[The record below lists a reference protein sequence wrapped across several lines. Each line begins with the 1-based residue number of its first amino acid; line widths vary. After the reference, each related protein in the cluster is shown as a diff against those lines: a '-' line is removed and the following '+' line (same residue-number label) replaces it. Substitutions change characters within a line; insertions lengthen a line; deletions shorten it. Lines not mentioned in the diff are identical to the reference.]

1 MKGIRL
7 RIHPVG
13 WNIILGTLFSRMSVS
28 MSIPFLSIYLT
39 QVKGVSPALTGI
51 IVSVSSLAGI
61 VMSFYGGYLSD
72 LFGRKIVMITSVFC
86 WALVF
91 VSFMFADSVL
101 AFFVINAL
109 NGLCQSIFE
118 PASRALL
125 SDISKEENRL
135 KMFNLRYT
143 AINIGVVFGPLL
155 GLRLGAA
162 KTALPFL
169 FAGFTYF
176 LYGLSLVFSFRKF
189 KLDENNRKE
198 NKTTIATAFNVTRK
212 DKVFLIT
219 LLGVILSISGYAH
232 FSTTLPQYFAAKIE
246 DGVTIFSWLLALNA
260 IVVLIVQYPIVN
272 IMKKFPPIHSIILG
286 NALISFSLLFFSLSS
301 NPFIWGS
308 IVVFFTIG
316 EVLIFSMVDMLV
328 DEIAKPGFK
337 GTYFGAAGFNR
348 LGNVIGPWLGGIL
361 LSFFGV
367 NGSFYMFLIIF
378 ITTASGIP
386 VLFLAKKHLDKSGH
400 SKVDVTESHRS

>member
-1 MKGIRL
+1 MKQL

-86 WALVF
+86 WAFVF
-91 VSFMFADSVL
+91 TSFIFANSII

-143 AINIGVVFGPLL
+143 AINIGVVFGPLI

-169 FAGFTYF
+169 IAGLTYF
-176 LYGLSLVFSFRKF
+176 LYGLSLIFSFRKF
-189 KLDENNRKE
+189 NIDENNRKE
-198 NKTTIATAFNVTRK
+198 DKTTIATAFHVTRK

-219 LLGVILSISGYAH
+219 LFGVILSISGYAH
-232 FSTTLPQYFAAKIE
+232 FSTTLPQYFAAKME
-246 DGVTIFSWLLALNA
+246 DGVTVFSWLLVLNA

-272 IMKKFPPIHSIILG
+272 AMKKFPPIHSIILG
-286 NALISFSLLFFSLSS
+286 NMLISFSLLFFSFSAD
-301 NPFIWGS
+301 PVIWGI
-308 IVVFFTIG
+308 IVIFFTIG

-328 DEIAKPGFK
+328 DEIAKPGLK
-337 GTYFGAAGFNR
+337 GTYFGATGFNR
-348 LGNVIGPWLGGIL
+348 LGNVIGPWLGGML
-361 LSFFGV
+361 LSYFGV
-367 NGSFYMFLIIF
+367 NGSIYIF
-378 ITTASGIP
+378 FILFVTTASGIP
-386 VLFLAKKHLDKSGH
+386 ALFLAKKLLDKSKR
-400 SKVDVTESHRS
+400 SKVDATKSHGM

>member
-1 MKGIRL
+1 MKQF

-86 WALVF
+86 WAFVF
-91 VSFMFADSVL
+91 VSFVFADSVL
-101 AFFVINAL
+101 AFFVINVL

-143 AINIGVVFGPLL
+143 AINIGVVFGPLI

-169 FAGFTYF
+169 IAGLTYF
-176 LYGLSLVFSFRKF
+176 LYGLSLIFSFRKF
-189 KLDENNRKE
+189 NIGENNRKE
-198 NKTTIATAFNVTRK
+198 DKTTIATAFHVIRK

-219 LLGVILSISGYAH
+219 LFGVILSISGYAH
-232 FSTTLPQYFAAKIE
+232 FSTTLPQYFAAKME
-246 DGVTIFSWLLALNA
+246 DGVTVFSWLLVLNA
-260 IVVLIVQYPIVN
+260 IVVLLVQYPIVN
-272 IMKKFPPIHSIILG
+272 TMKKFPPIHSIILG
-286 NALISFSLLFFSLSS
+286 NILISFSLLFFSFSV
-301 NPFIWGS
+301 NPVIWGI
-308 IVVFFTIG
+308 IVIFFTIG

-328 DEIAKPGFK
+328 DEIAKPGLK
-337 GTYFGAAGFNR
+337 GTYFGATGFNR
-348 LGNVIGPWLGGIL
+348 LGNVIGPWLGGFL
-361 LSFFGV
+361 LSYFGV
-367 NGSFYMFLIIF
+367 NGSIYIF
-378 ITTASGIP
+378 FILFVTTASGIP
-386 VLFLAKKHLDKSGH
+386 ALFLAKKHLDQSRR
-400 SKVDVTESHRS
+400 SNADVTESHRM

>member
-1 MKGIRL
+1 MKQF

-86 WALVF
+86 WAFVF
-91 VSFMFADSVL
+91 VSFVFADSVL
-101 AFFVINAL
+101 AFFVINVL

-143 AINIGVVFGPLL
+143 AINIGVVFGPLI

-169 FAGFTYF
+169 IAGLTYF
-176 LYGLSLVFSFRKF
+176 LYGLSLIFSFRKF
-189 KLDENNRKE
+189 NIGENNRKE
-198 NKTTIATAFNVTRK
+198 DKTTIATAFHVTRK

-219 LLGVILSISGYAH
+219 LFGVILSISGYAH
-232 FSTTLPQYFAAKIE
+232 FSTTLPQYFAAKME
-246 DGVTIFSWLLALNA
+246 DGVTVFSWLLVLNA
-260 IVVLIVQYPIVN
+260 IVVLLVQYPIVN
-272 IMKKFPPIHSIILG
+272 TMKKFPPIHSIILG
-286 NALISFSLLFFSLSS
+286 NILISFSLLFFSFSV
-301 NPFIWGS
+301 NPVIWGI
-308 IVVFFTIG
+308 IVIFFTIG

-328 DEIAKPGFK
+328 DEIAKPGLK
-337 GTYFGAAGFNR
+337 GTYFGATGFNR
-348 LGNVIGPWLGGIL
+348 LGNVIGPWLGGFL
-361 LSFFGV
+361 LSYFGV
-367 NGSFYMFLIIF
+367 NGSIYIF
-378 ITTASGIP
+378 FILFVTTASGIP
-386 VLFLAKKHLDKSGH
+386 ALFLAKKHLDQSRR
-400 SKVDVTESHRS
+400 SNADVTESHRM

>member
-1 MKGIRL
+1 M
-7 RIHPVG
+7 G

-86 WALVF
+86 WAFVF
-91 VSFMFADSVL
+91 VSFVFADSVL
-101 AFFVINAL
+101 AFFVINVL

-143 AINIGVVFGPLL
+143 AINIGVVFGPLI

-169 FAGFTYF
+169 IAGLTYF
-176 LYGLSLVFSFRKF
+176 LYGLSLIFSFRKF
-189 KLDENNRKE
+189 NIGENNRKE
-198 NKTTIATAFNVTRK
+198 DKTTIATAFHVTRK

-219 LLGVILSISGYAH
+219 LFGVILSISGYAH
-232 FSTTLPQYFAAKIE
+232 FSTTLPQYFAAKME
-246 DGVTIFSWLLALNA
+246 DGVTVFSWLLVLNA
-260 IVVLIVQYPIVN
+260 IVVLLVQYPIVN
-272 IMKKFPPIHSIILG
+272 TMKKFPPIHSIILG
-286 NALISFSLLFFSLSS
+286 NILISFSLLFFSFSV
-301 NPFIWGS
+301 NPVIWGI
-308 IVVFFTIG
+308 IVIFFTIG

-328 DEIAKPGFK
+328 DEIAKPGLK
-337 GTYFGAAGFNR
+337 GTYFGATGFNR
-348 LGNVIGPWLGGIL
+348 LGNVIGPWLGGFL
-361 LSFFGV
+361 LSYFGV
-367 NGSFYMFLIIF
+367 NGSIYIF
-378 ITTASGIP
+378 FILFVTTASGIP
-386 VLFLAKKHLDKSGH
+386 ALFLAKKHLDQSRR
-400 SKVDVTESHRS
+400 SNADVTESHRM